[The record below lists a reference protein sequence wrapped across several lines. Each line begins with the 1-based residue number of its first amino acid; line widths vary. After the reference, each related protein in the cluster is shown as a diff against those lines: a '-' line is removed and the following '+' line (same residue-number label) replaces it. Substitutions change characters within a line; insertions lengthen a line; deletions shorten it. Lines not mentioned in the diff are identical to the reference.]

1 MGELAQSSE
10 LLMLYEI
17 FKKLSVIEV
26 KENIIMSQITD
37 WAATEEAD
45 LTAIKG
51 TLNTI
56 TTDVTGFSMGVTAL
70 DELIQSLEGGGLS
83 DADIAKLA
91 EVKGMSAGLVIQGA
105 AVVTQI
111 SAISV
116 APPVPAAPA
125 NPVTASIK
133 TS

>member
-45 LTAIKG
+45 LTAMQG

-56 TTDVTGFSMGVTAL
+56 TTDVTGLSTGVTAL
-70 DELIQSLEGGGLS
+70 DALIQSLEGGGLS
-83 DADIAKLA
+83 AADVAKLA
-91 EVKGMSAGLVIQGA
+91 EVKGMSAGLVTQGA

-116 APPVPAAPA
+116 APPAPAGPA
-125 NPVTASIK
+125 NPVAASIK

>member
-26 KENIIMSQITD
+26 KENIIMSQISD
-37 WAATEEAD
+37 WAAAEEVD

-51 TLNTI
+51 TLNSI
-56 TTDVTGFSMGVTAL
+56 TSGVSSL
-70 DELIQSLEGGGLS
+70 DALIQSLQGSGLS
-83 DADIAKLA
+83 AADTAVLAQIKADSDAL
-91 EVKGMSAGLVIQGA
+91 
-105 AVVTQI
+105 VTQ
-111 SAISV
+111 SAAIST
-116 APPVPAAPA
+116 APPAPAAPA
-125 NPVTASIK
+125 NPVVASIK